1 MDQTW
6 LYIPV
11 RAPEYSQSQF
21 AQALVRGMTFARGSN
36 TNVSLAASAGENE
49 QRRTAT
55 RGPRRRMEGEGVEGE
70 GERKK

>member
-6 LYIPV
+6 LIYTPL
-11 RAPEYSQSQF
+11 RAPRKQYTAVYLSE
-21 AQALVRGMTFARGSN
+21 ALVRRMTFARGSN
-36 TNVSLAASAGENE
+36 TNVSLAASASENE

-55 RGPRRRMEGEGVEGE
+55 QGAWRMEREGE